1 MKANKQSYLIS
12 SMPVAITKDNLKL
25 NDFLVER
32 RKFLKIRF
40 GDLASK
46 SGIPSKYLKKIE
58 KGDWCDMP
66 SGVYVKG
73 FLKKYAQTVGL
84 DESELARR
92 YEAEW
97 REVCQIPAGLTKSS
111 FGAGRYGFLKEVSL
125 RRLVVA
131 VAMAAVVTYV
141 SWQFGAVLEKPDLVL
156 TNPAAEDTVVG
167 DLKIELAGKTSP
179 GTVLVVNNET
189 VYPEENGYFKKSVE
203 LLSGLN
209 VLEIKAVSRFGKET
223 KITRRITYNP

>member
-1 MKANKQSYLIS
+1 
-12 SMPVAITKDNLKL
+12 MPVAITKDNLKL

-40 GDLASK
+40 GDLASR

-66 SGVYVKG
+66 PGVYVKG
-73 FLKKYAQTVGL
+73 FLKKYARAVGL
-84 DESELARR
+84 DESELAQR
-92 YEAEW
+92 YENEW
-97 REVCQIPAGLTKSS
+97 REVCQISS
-111 FGAGRYGFLKEVSL
+111 FGNNLSGMSRYGFLKQISL
-125 RRLVVA
+125 RRLA
-131 VAMAAVVTYV
+131 VALAVTVVVSYV

-156 TNPAAEDTVVG
+156 TNPVEEDTVVG

-189 VYPEENGYFKKSVE
+189 IYPEENGYFKKSVE